1 MWATL
6 FAVSSAVAAA
16 AIAIAAYLAA
26 ARRGAVAERD
36 RLQQQVADH
45 HRQMESLRNRN
56 NELHSKIAAAQTKLE
71 GLDDKFRSVATKVLK
86 ESNEQFLQL
95 ARKSFEGEQ
104 KDAASQLEQRKTAI
118 ENLLK
123 PIRETLD
130 KYKSSIDQV
139 EQSRRESYG
148 ALKQQLST
156 LTQDQRLLRQ
166 ETTNLVTAL
175 RRPEVRGSWGQMH
188 LRRVAEL
195 TGMVNR
201 CDFTEEHT
209 VQTEG
214 STQRPDMVV
223 HLPSMRQIVVDAKTP
238 IDAYLSAN
246 ESQEPQ
252 QRDAFLEKHAD
263 QIDQKIKEL
272 SSKRYWEQFER
283 SPNFVVLFIPGE
295 PFLAAAAQRRPELIE
310 LAMQKNV
317 VIATPSTL
325 YSLLKTVAL
334 GWQEQRVTENAE
346 QIARLGRELH
356 KRISTLANHL
366 ANLGTNLEKA
376 VTAYN
381 QFKRSL
387 DTRVLVAAR
396 RFEDLGAESSKE
408 LPAEGQIKKIEV
420 LPQKEES
427 QTLEF

>member
-1 MWATL
+1 MCAHL
-6 FAVSSAVAAA
+6 QRHLPRD
-16 AIAIAAYLAA
+16 LAH
-26 ARRGAVAERD
+26 G
-36 RLQQQVADH
+36 
-45 HRQMESLRNRN
+45 
-56 NELHSKIAAAQTKLE
+56 
-71 GLDDKFRSVATKVLK
+71 
-86 ESNEQFLQL
+86 
-95 ARKSFEGEQ
+95 
-104 KDAASQLEQRKTAI
+104 LEQRKAAI

-148 ALKQQLST
+148 AIKQQLST

-223 HLPSMRQIVVDAKTP
+223 HLPSNRQIVVDAKTP

-272 SSKRYWEQFER
+272 SGKRYWEQFER

-295 PFLAAAAQRRPELIE
+295 PFLAAAAQRRPGR
-310 LAMQKNV
+310 AHV
-317 VIATPSTL
+317 VA
-325 YSLLKTVAL
+325 
-334 GWQEQRVTENAE
+334 QRRQRVTYDSSCGEPP
-346 QIARLGRELH
+346 
-356 KRISTLANHL
+356 
-366 ANLGTNLEKA
+366 
-376 VTAYN
+376 
-381 QFKRSL
+381 RS
-387 DTRVLVAAR
+387 R
-396 RFEDLGAESSKE
+396 GSCS
-408 LPAEGQIKKIEV
+408 
-420 LPQKEES
+420 
-427 QTLEF
+427 